1 MMLRQEAALDH
12 SIDRK
17 VRILLRLRKDA
28 TDRPV
33 ARAGQD
39 QDDGV
44 RMESTE
50 EIVESDISAQAP
62 QSAEAVE
69 NLKSNEQ
76 CGNVTENKGP
86 LWKTGAEAGILWK
99 TKVVTRKMRECY

>member
-1 MMLRQEAALDH
+1 
-12 SIDRK
+12 
-17 VRILLRLRKDA
+17 
-28 TDRPV
+28 
-33 ARAGQD
+33 
-39 QDDGV
+39 
-44 RMESTE
+44 
-50 EIVESDISAQAP
+50 
-62 QSAEAVE
+62 VE